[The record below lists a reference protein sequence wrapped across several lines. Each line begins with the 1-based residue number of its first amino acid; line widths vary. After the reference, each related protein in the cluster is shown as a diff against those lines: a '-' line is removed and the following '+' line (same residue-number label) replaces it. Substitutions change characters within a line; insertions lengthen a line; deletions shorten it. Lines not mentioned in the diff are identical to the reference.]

1 MPIDTIQVTQ
11 NINQLVSSYTGRKG
25 EAGYDQ
31 SKTMRNHPRNREYVW
46 KDKRH
51 MGPKLL
57 DTILNGL
64 YILPIICSKTIV
76 AGQEVLEILD
86 GGNRMNTMWD
96 IYHGKF
102 GELTPDQLFT
112 FKSYTIQLV
121 IMSGLTSKN
130 ICEQFRRL
138 QSSIKVTD
146 GQLFAMYNESLL
158 IKEAFAFLYD
168 DSHPLRESIK
178 HFVDTTDKD
187 SKSKTNL
194 ENAVALIS
202 GALYGP
208 RFINKRFDVQE
219 EKLEER
225 EPIDRNELAIRLKL
239 VFDCVL
245 QANQMSEAPRTKGK
259 RKQELT
265 IGRWLGPILYEL
277 LTKDPSQHAKIQERW
292 AKYIAK
298 CRNGD
303 DKAKEAGMVK
313 GAQNLTPNKLRV
325 ICLKVEIFVEENRI
339 ADDEELSNK
348 IIDGDED
355 DDEEED
361 EEEES

>member
-1 MPIDTIQVTQ
+1 MPIETIQTSQ

-31 SKTMRNHPRNREYVW
+31 TKKLKNHPRNREYVW
-46 KDKRH
+46 NGDMRR
-51 MGPKLL
+51 KLL
-57 DTILNGL
+57 NSILNGL
-64 YILPIICSKTIV
+64 YIPPIICSKEIV
-76 AGQEVLEILD
+76 NGQEILEILD
-86 GGNRMNTMWD
+86 GGNRMNTIWD
-96 IYHGKF
+96 IYHGKV
-102 GELTPDQLFT
+102 GEMTPDEVFT
-112 FKSYTIQLV
+112 FKSFPITV
-121 IMSGLTSKN
+121 VTMSGLDSKTL
-130 ICEQFRRL
+130 CEQFRRL
-138 QSSIKVTD
+138 NTSIKITD
-146 GQLFAMYNESLL
+146 GQMFAMYIDDSPL
-158 IKEAFAFLYD
+158 IKEAHAFLYD
-168 DSHPLRESIK
+168 ESYPLRESIN
-178 HFVDTTDKD
+178 HFVDTVDPD
-187 SKSKTNL
+187 SKTRTNL

-219 EKLEER
+219 EKLEEKL
-225 EPIDRNELAIRLKL
+225 PIDRDDLTRRLKL

-245 QANQMSEAPRTKGK
+245 KANELSEAPRTKGK
-259 RKQELT
+259 RKQEMT
-265 IGRWLGPILYEL
+265 IGRWLGPILYDF
-277 LTKDPSQHAKIQERW
+277 LTKDSSLYAKIQEKW

-303 DKAKEAGMVK
+303 EKAKEAGIVK

-348 IIDGDED
+348 IVNGEE

-361 EEEES
+361 DNDSEE